1 MFSPSSEQ
9 TSSLTI
15 QLSISPTDLLKS
27 SGNIRYVQWEDPSLL
42 TALAHGIRN
51 LLSHDVSFLHYSH
64 SLSFAKKILSFS
76 VNVVIFRTLHRIVS
90 CRRVKLLSFPIFRCR
105 ERRLIPNCSAMY
117 FFFSPDSC
125 IFFSSNSEFINLL
138 ASLLILLCESHSL
151 KTVYHL
157 RECLSTFSDKFG
169 CKSCQ
174 QPPMVIILMQR
185 RMGK

>member
-1 MFSPSSEQ
+1 M
-9 TSSLTI
+9 
-15 QLSISPTDLLKS
+15 
-27 SGNIRYVQWEDPSLL
+27 V
-42 TALAHGIRN
+42 
-51 LLSHDVSFLHYSH
+51 VSFLRYSY
-64 SLSFAKKILSFS
+64 SRYSAKKILSFS
-76 VNVVIFRTLHRIVS
+76 VNVVIFRTLHRIVIW
-90 CRRVKLLSFPIFRCR
+90 RMVKLLSFPIFRCR

-138 ASLLILLCESHSL
+138 ASLLILLRESHSP

-174 QPPMVIILMQR
+174 QSPIVIILTHYFCVAFWKCVKLSHGYKR
-185 RMGK
+185 YIICRFLNNKKRGYPVNLE